1 MTSWIILLLLR
12 NIQSFTNTSWTLT
25 DNTTP
30 WLLIKQILRLKW
42 IILIMISMIL
52 CRFFCIQFAENES
65 VLLGARNALPCLADI
80 WILRQVISK
89 HKMSRSTLVKVMFI
103 CQEVSIKS
111 KSGLQKM
118 QKRNFASF
126 RPYFIHIE
134 WKRHIHWQ
142 IKKYVPG
149 KRTKGNFALDKR
161 LPPICCTLIY

>member
-1 MTSWIILLLLR
+1 MTASL
-12 NIQSFTNTSWTLT
+12 SKTSGTLT
-25 DNTTP
+25 DNTTL

-42 IILIMISMIL
+42 ILLIMISMIL
-52 CRFFCIQFAENES
+52 CKFFCIQFAENES

-89 HKMSRSTLVKVMFI
+89 HKMSRSTLKVMII
-103 CQEVSIKS
+103 CQGLGIKS

-149 KRTKGNFALDKR
+149 KRTKGNFALAKR
-161 LPPICCTLIY
+161 QPYMLYSYLLETY